1 MESETYAE
9 THSLYNGQ
17 LFIYSLKKSVNK
29 TFQVRI
35 RIPGH
40 KKPIRRSLNT
50 RLLHE
55 AIHLAQELYLELRA
69 RASQDLPLGVTSF
82 EDAFRAYVKYRREGT
97 NRSNAACD
105 KYIRNLE
112 LYFLP
117 YFGQFTDINQ
127 IDDSSVSAYWPWRM
141 EYWITRGMGMRLGN
155 TRRLQ
160 QTSTNPSWN
169 TLNHE
174 QTRLRNVFA
183 FAKDKGWLAQVPQVH
198 HPVSKRAGP
207 NRRAGFT
214 VSEYRKVL
222 RAVEGKIRKKTQP
235 SRKKKN
241 GKTYKA
247 YTHTHNTRGWHAYK
261 AYMLT
266 IANTGIRVQE
276 LAQVRWEQLEL
287 RHDRKSGNSYTII
300 HITREQ
306 SKTDKARSVISRD
319 FHKTYDYLM
328 RWKEQAIYTDPKDL
342 IFTADNRKSK
352 FIVGEYTG
360 GPGVPRDFTHM
371 TKSILRQVGLHT
383 KQEGGYTYQRSSTSF
398 RHFYCSMRLL
408 EGCPI
413 KPLADNMGT
422 SYKMIEEN
430 YSHLIPW
437 DMRDFLTRHHSGYG
451 RETLQ
456 PDEQKLLAG
465 DDDT

>member
-1 MESETYAE
+1 MSETYAE

-17 LFIYSLKKSVNK
+17 LFIYSLANSKNK

-35 RIPGH
+35 RIPGEPN
-40 KKPIRRSLNT
+40 PIRRSLKT

-55 AIHLAQELYLELRA
+55 AIQLAQNLYLELRA
-69 RASQDLPLGVTSF
+69 RASQDLPLGATTF
-82 EDAFRAYVKYRREGT
+82 DGAYRAYVKYRREGT
-97 NRSNAACD
+97 NRSNRACD
-105 KYIRNLE
+105 AYLKNHE
-112 LYFLP
+112 LYFTN
-117 YFGQFTDINQ
+117 YFDQFSDINQ
-127 IDDSSVSAYWPWRM
+127 ITDQTVSNYWKWRI
-141 EYWITRGMGMRLGN
+141 EFWSPRGEGMRSGN

-160 QTSTNPSWN
+160 HTTTTPSWA
-169 TLNHE
+169 TLNKE

-183 FAKDKGWLAQVPQVH
+183 FAKDKGWLAQAPQVH
-198 HPVSKRAGP
+198 HPISKRAGP
-207 NRRAGFT
+207 NRRAGFS
-214 VSEYRKVL
+214 VKEYRTVL
-222 RAVEGKIRKKTQP
+222 RAVEKKIRRKTQP
-235 SRKKKN
+235 VRQSSQ

-247 YTHTHNTRGWHAYK
+247 YSHSHNIRGWEAYK
-261 AYMLT
+261 AWVLT
-266 IANTGIRVQE
+266 ISNTGIRVQE
-276 LAQVRWEQLEL
+276 LLQIRWEQLEL
-287 RHDRKSGNSYTII
+287 RRDNKSGNSYTVI

-306 SKTDKARSVISRD
+306 SKTDRPRSVISRD

-328 RWKEQAIYTDPKDL
+328 RWKDAATYTDPQDL
-342 IFTADNRKSK
+342 IFTADKRKSK
-352 FIVGEYTG
+352 FVVGEYTG

-383 KQEGGYTYQRSSTSF
+383 KQEGGYLYRRSSTSF

-456 PDEQKLLAG
+456 PDEQKLL
-465 DDDT
+465 DDG

>member
-40 KKPIRRSLNT
+40 PKPIRRSLNT

-69 RASQDLPLGVTSF
+69 KSSQNLPLGTTTF
-82 EDAFRAYVKYRREGT
+82 DDAFRAYVKYRREGT
-97 NRSNAACD
+97 NRSNKACD
-105 KYIRNLE
+105 TYIRNHE
-112 LYFLP
+112 LYFHP
-117 YFGQFTDINQ
+117 YFSQFPDINQ
-127 IDDSSVSAYWPWRM
+127 IDDSVVSNYWAWRM
-141 EYWITRGMGMRLGN
+141 EYWHTRGMGMTLGN
-155 TRRLQ
+155 TKRRQNVSLV
-160 QTSTNPSWN
+160 PSWS

-183 FAKDKGWLAQVPQVH
+183 YAKDKGWLAQTPQVH
-198 HPVSKRAGP
+198 HPVSKRDGP

-222 RAVEGKIRKKTQP
+222 RAVDAKIKKKTQP
-235 SRKKKN
+235 SQTKKDGTN
-241 GKTYKA
+241 YKA
-247 YTHTHNTRGWHAYK
+247 YKHSHNTRGWQAFR
-261 AYMLT
+261 AWMLT

-276 LAQVRWEQLEL
+276 LVKVRWEQLEL
-287 RHDRKSGNSYTII
+287 RHDVRSGNSYTII

-328 RWKEQAIYTDPKDL
+328 RWKEQATYTEPKDL
-342 IFTADNRKSK
+342 IFTADRRKSK
-352 FIVGEYTG
+352 FQVGEYTG
-360 GPGVPRDFTHM
+360 GPGVARNFTHL
-371 TKSILRQVGLHT
+371 TKHILRQVGLHT
-383 KQEGGYTYQRSSTSF
+383 KEEGGYRYQRSSTSF

-451 RETLQ
+451 RKTQQ
-456 PDEQKLLAG
+456 PDEQQLLAA
-465 DDDT
+465 DKDK